1 MPENFSYLYCA
12 ELFIF
17 TEVYRCTMLL
27 ISHCNSSSTLFLEKK
42 RCYGHR
48 LDNSNLVDN
57 VIEYMEHISFTR
69 ELLLSELRMVD
80 VQKQSR
86 AGIGQVGL

>member
-1 MPENFSYLYCA
+1 MV
-12 ELFIF
+12 I
-17 TEVYRCTMLL
+17 
-27 ISHCNSSSTLFLEKK
+27 
-42 RCYGHR
+42 
-48 LDNSNLVDN
+48 DNSNLVDN

-69 ELLLSELRMVD
+69 ELLLSELRMVN